1 MIKGTA
7 MNEILITGGAGYIG
21 SHAVKRLL
29 QENYKVH
36 VLDNFT
42 TGFRQ
47 ALENL
52 KKYGD
57 IDVIETDLRDG
68 EGVKVA
74 LTGENLKKVSTVLHF
89 AGVLSVN
96 ESMQNPQKYFLNNL
110 MGSVNL
116 LEAMREARMKNI
128 IFSSTCATYGNS
140 RYLPIDEKHPQDPTN
155 PYGESKL
162 MVEKAVKW
170 YSELF
175 GLHHVIFR
183 YFNVFGSDPDC
194 DIGYSSL
201 PAVHLVQSAVRGAL
215 GLSPFKVTCAANF
228 KTRDGTPVRDYIDVI
243 DLVDAHFKAVKYLE
257 SGGDSDI
264 LNLGTGKGFT
274 VYEIID
280 QVEKTVGNRFDR
292 IPGEV
297 RQGEYAEVYAN
308 YDKAREK
315 LGWNPSTSLETGINN
330 LVKWFKKYPDGFK
343 MCPSPSNPIVLTKE
357 PN

>member
-1 MIKGTA
+1 MK
-7 MNEILITGGAGYIG
+7 NEILITGGAGYIG

-29 QENYKVH
+29 KENYVVH

-42 TGFRQ
+42 TGRRQ

-57 IDVIETDLRDG
+57 VRIIEADLRDG
-68 EGVKVA
+68 EA
-74 LTGENLKKVSTVLHF
+74 LKKALRADNMANVSTALHF
-89 AGVLSVN
+89 AGVLSVS
-96 ESMQNPQKYFLNNL
+96 ESMQNPYKYFQNNVL
-110 MGSVNL
+110 GSINL
-116 LEAMREARMKNI
+116 LETLREAGVKNI

-140 RYLPIDEKHPQDPTN
+140 QYLPIDEKHPQQPTN

-162 MVEKAVKW
+162 MVEKAIRW
-170 YSELF
+170 YAELF
-175 GLHHVIFR
+175 GVHFVIFR

-201 PAVHLVQSAVRGAL
+201 PATHLVQSAVRGAL
-215 GLSPFKVTCAANF
+215 GLSPFKVTCADNF

-264 LNLGTGKGFT
+264 FNLGTAKGFT
-274 VYEIID
+274 VYEIVD
-280 QVEKTVGNRFDR
+280 QVEKTVGNKFDR

-297 RQGEYAEVYAN
+297 RLGEYAEVYAN

-330 LVKWFKKYPDGFK
+330 LVRWFRKYPDGLK
-343 MCPSPSNPIVLTKE
+343 N
-357 PN
+357 

>member
-1 MIKGTA
+1 MK
-7 MNEILITGGAGYIG
+7 NEILVTGGAGYIG

-29 QENYKVH
+29 KENYVVH
-36 VLDNFT
+36 VLDNFS
-42 TGFRQ
+42 TGRRQ

-57 IDVIETDLRDG
+57 LRIIEADLRDG
-68 EGVKVA
+68 ERVRNA
-74 LTGENLKKVSTVLHF
+74 LTAENMKNVATALHF
-89 AGVLSVN
+89 AGVLSVS
-96 ESMQNPQKYFLNNL
+96 ESMQNPHKYFQTNV

-116 LEAMREARMKNI
+116 LEALKESGVKNI

-140 RYLPIDEKHPQDPTN
+140 QYLPIDEKHPQNPTN

-162 MVEKAVKW
+162 MVEKAIKW

-194 DIGYSSL
+194 DVGYSTL
-201 PAVHLVQSAVRGAL
+201 PAPHLIQSAVRGAL
-215 GLSPFKVTCAANF
+215 GLSPFKVTCADNF
-228 KTRDGTPVRDYIDVI
+228 NTRDGTPVRDYIDVG

-257 SGGDSDI
+257 SGGGSDTF
-264 LNLGTGKGFT
+264 NLGTGKGFT
-274 VYEIID
+274 VYEIVD
-280 QVEKTVGNRFDR
+280 QVEKTVGNKFDR

-308 YDKAREK
+308 YDKAKEK
-315 LGWNPSTSLETGINN
+315 LGWSPSTSLESGIKN
-330 LVKWFKKYPDGFK
+330 LVNWFTKYPEGFK
-343 MCPSPSNPIVLTKE
+343 N
-357 PN
+357 